1 MRDRLKFFLV
11 AMLITLSCSDDS
23 LRIKKVIVKD
33 NSARLIDN
41 PKTKSP
47 ITFVPIGTEL
57 EVIKIKDVKKGL
69 FNTTWFQVAFEDTI
83 GWINMF
89 FVTVDSNATIEDMKK
104 IVDGANLDDSFDDN
118 NDSNENYE
126 VDEETNMVNETGF
139 YNDMSINDKGETK
152 NNSVKESDEDRLEQ
166 QTITQPINNYE
177 KFYTVQ
183 ITSGKDL
190 DAAQSLVRIAQSKG
204 IDAYIQKGYVDKS
217 GILWYRVRSGK
228 YQSID
233 VAQSASIQINEKMN
247 TNSWVDNFRSDEV
260 SKEELIP
267 SISGSLESLPLFN
280 MIDPWMKE
288 NIINYNSIKYIKWYD
303 PYIRG
308 TFHLQRVRF
317 SVISNQK
324 ELLID
329 EREFKFWDGKLYS
342 VFDNRGIQLQ

>member
-1 MRDRLKFFLV
+1 
-11 AMLITLSCSDDS
+11 MLILSSCSDDS

-47 ITFVPIGTEL
+47 ITFIPIGTEL
-57 EVIKIKDVKKGL
+57 EVLKIKDIKKGL

-104 IVDGANLDDSFDDN
+104 IVDGANIDN
-118 NDSNENYE
+118 NDDNDDND
-126 VDEETNMVNETGF
+126 VLDEEITSMNESGI
-139 YNDMSINDKGETK
+139 YNDKAVIYKEEATLNL
-152 NNSVKESDEDRLEQ
+152 VKKSDMDVLEQ
-166 QTITQPINNYE
+166 QTINQSSNNSK

-190 DAAQSLVRIAQSKG
+190 DAAESLVRVAQSKG
-204 IDAYIQKGYVDKS
+204 IDSYIQKGYVDNS
-217 GILWYRVRSGK
+217 GVLWYRVRSGK
-228 YQSID
+228 FQSID
-233 VAQSASIQINEKMN
+233 AAQSVSIQINEKMN

-260 SKEELIP
+260 AKEELIP
-267 SISGSLESLPLFN
+267 SISSSLESLPLFN
-280 MIDPWMKE
+280 VIDPWMKE

-308 TFHLQRVRF
+308 NFHLQRVRF
-317 SVISNQK
+317 SIISNQK

-342 VFDNRGIQLQ
+342 VFDIKGTQLQ

>member
-1 MRDRLKFFLV
+1 MLDKLKFCI
-11 AMLITLSCSDDS
+11 ATILIISSCSDNS
-23 LRIKKVIVKD
+23 PIIKKVIVKD
-33 NSARLIDN
+33 NSARLIDS

-47 ITFVPIGTEL
+47 ITFIPIGTEL

-69 FNTTWFQVAFEDTI
+69 FNTTWFQVAYADTI

-104 IVDGANLDDSFDDN
+104 IVDKAFPEKAIDERDEYYEENIETNNLNEPSIFEDDSEIIDD
-118 NDSNENYE
+118 
-126 VDEETNMVNETGF
+126 ETYDNILGQPGEHR
-139 YNDMSINDKGETK
+139 SDKSTLVQSK
-152 NNSVKESDEDRLEQ
+152 TSPQ
-166 QTITQPINNYE
+166 

-190 DAAQSLVRIAQSKG
+190 DAAESLVSVAKSKG
-204 IDAYIQKGYVDKS
+204 IDSYIQKGYVDKS
-217 GILWYRVRSGK
+217 GLLWYRVRSGK

-233 VAQSASIQINEKMN
+233 DAQSASIQINEIMN
-247 TNSWVDNFRSDEV
+247 TNSWVDNFLSNELA
-260 SKEELIP
+260 KKELIP

-280 MIDPWMKE
+280 VIDPWMKE
-288 NIINYNSIKYIKWYD
+288 NIINYSSIKYIKWYD

-308 TFHLQRVRF
+308 TFHLQRVQF
-317 SVISNQK
+317 SILSNQQ

-342 VFDNRGIQLQ
+342 VFDNQGRQLQ

>member
-1 MRDRLKFFLV
+1 VRDRLKFFLV

-152 NNSVKESDEDRLEQ
+152 NNSVKKSDEDRLEQ
-166 QTITQPINNYE
+166 QTITQPINNSE

>member
-166 QTITQPINNYE
+166 QTITQPINNSE

-183 ITSGKDL
+183 ITSGKDF

>member
-1 MRDRLKFFLV
+1 
-11 AMLITLSCSDDS
+11 MLILSSCSDDS

-47 ITFVPIGTEL
+47 ITFIPIGTEL
-57 EVIKIKDVKKGL
+57 EVLKIRDIKKGL

-104 IVDGANLDDSFDDN
+104 IVDGANIDN
-118 NDSNENYE
+118 NDDNDDND
-126 VDEETNMVNETGF
+126 VLDEEITSMNESGI
-139 YNDMSINDKGETK
+139 YNDKAVIY
-152 NNSVKESDEDRLEQ
+152 KEEATLNLVEKSDMDVLEQ
-166 QTITQPINNYE
+166 QTINQRSNDSK

-190 DAAQSLVRIAQSKG
+190 DAAESLVRVAQSKG
-204 IDAYIQKGYVDKS
+204 IDSYIQKGYVDNS
-217 GILWYRVRSGK
+217 GVLWYRVRSGK
-228 YQSID
+228 FQSID
-233 VAQSASIQINEKMN
+233 AAQSVSIQINEKMN

-260 SKEELIP
+260 AKEELIP
-267 SISGSLESLPLFN
+267 SISSSLESLPLFN
-280 MIDPWMKE
+280 VIDPWMKE

-308 TFHLQRVRF
+308 NFHLQRVRF
-317 SVISNQK
+317 SIISNQK

-342 VFDNRGIQLQ
+342 VFDIKGTQLQ

>member
-342 VFDNRGIQLQ
+342 VFDNRGMQLQ

>member
-1 MRDRLKFFLV
+1 
-11 AMLITLSCSDDS
+11 MLILSSCSDDS

-47 ITFVPIGTEL
+47 ITFIPIGTEL
-57 EVIKIKDVKKGL
+57 EVLKIRDIKKGL

-104 IVDGANLDDSFDDN
+104 IVDGANIDN
-118 NDSNENYE
+118 NDDND
-126 VDEETNMVNETGF
+126 VLDEEITSMNESGI
-139 YNDMSINDKGETK
+139 YNDKAVIYKEEATLNL
-152 NNSVKESDEDRLEQ
+152 VKKSDMDVLEQ
-166 QTITQPINNYE
+166 QTINQSSNNSK

-190 DAAQSLVRIAQSKG
+190 DAAESLVRVAQSKG
-204 IDAYIQKGYVDKS
+204 IDSYIQKGYVDNS
-217 GILWYRVRSGK
+217 GVLWYRVRSGK
-228 YQSID
+228 FQSID
-233 VAQSASIQINEKMN
+233 AAQSVSIQINEKMN

-260 SKEELIP
+260 AKEELIP
-267 SISGSLESLPLFN
+267 SISSSLESLPLFN
-280 MIDPWMKE
+280 VIDPWMKE

-308 TFHLQRVRF
+308 NFHLQRVRF
-317 SVISNQK
+317 SIISNQK

-342 VFDNRGIQLQ
+342 VFDIKGTQLQ

>member
-1 MRDRLKFFLV
+1 
-11 AMLITLSCSDDS
+11 MLITLSCSDDS

-190 DAAQSLVRIAQSKG
+190 DAAQFLVRIAQSKG

-280 MIDPWMKE
+280 VIDPWMKE

>member
-183 ITSGKDL
+183 ITSGKDF
-190 DAAQSLVRIAQSKG
+190 DAAQSLVSIAESKG

>member
-152 NNSVKESDEDRLEQ
+152 NNSVKESDEDGLEQ
-166 QTITQPINNYE
+166 QTITQLINNSE

-183 ITSGKDL
+183 ITSGKDF
-190 DAAQSLVRIAQSKG
+190 DAAQSLVRIAESKG

-280 MIDPWMKE
+280 VIDPWMKE

>member
-126 VDEETNMVNETGF
+126 VDEETNMVNETGA
-139 YNDMSINDKGETK
+139 YNDTAINDKGETK
-152 NNSVKESDEDRLEQ
+152 NNSVKESDEDGLEQ
-166 QTITQPINNYE
+166 QTITQLINNSE

-183 ITSGKDL
+183 ITSGKDF
-190 DAAQSLVRIAQSKG
+190 DAAQSLVRIAESKG

-280 MIDPWMKE
+280 VIDPWMKE

>member
-1 MRDRLKFFLV
+1 VRDRLKFFLV

-166 QTITQPINNYE
+166 QTITQPINNSE

-228 YQSID
+228 YQLID

>member
-1 MRDRLKFFLV
+1 
-11 AMLITLSCSDDS
+11 MLILSSCSDDS

-47 ITFVPIGTEL
+47 ITFIPIGTEL
-57 EVIKIKDVKKGL
+57 EVLKIRDIKKGL

-104 IVDGANLDDSFDDN
+104 IVDGANIDN
-118 NDSNENYE
+118 NDDNDDND
-126 VDEETNMVNETGF
+126 VLDEEITSMNESGI
-139 YNDMSINDKGETK
+139 YNDKAVIY
-152 NNSVKESDEDRLEQ
+152 KEEATLNLVEKSDMDVLEQ
-166 QTITQPINNYE
+166 QTINQSSNNSK

-190 DAAQSLVRIAQSKG
+190 DAAESLVRVAQSKG
-204 IDAYIQKGYVDKS
+204 IDSYIQKGYVDNS
-217 GILWYRVRSGK
+217 GVLWYRVRSGK
-228 YQSID
+228 FQSID
-233 VAQSASIQINEKMN
+233 AAQSLSIQINEKMN

-260 SKEELIP
+260 AKEELIP
-267 SISGSLESLPLFN
+267 SISSSLESLPLFN
-280 MIDPWMKE
+280 VIDPWMKE

-308 TFHLQRVRF
+308 NFHLQRVRF
-317 SVISNQK
+317 SIISNQK

-342 VFDNRGIQLQ
+342 VFDIKGTQLQ

>member
-166 QTITQPINNYE
+166 QTITQPINNSD

-183 ITSGKDL
+183 ITSGKDF
-190 DAAQSLVRIAQSKG
+190 DAAESLVRVAQSKG

>member
-1 MRDRLKFFLV
+1 
-11 AMLITLSCSDDS
+11 MLITLSCSDDS

-166 QTITQPINNYE
+166 QTITQLINNSE

>member
-1 MRDRLKFFLV
+1 
-11 AMLITLSCSDDS
+11 MLITLSCSDDS

>member
-104 IVDGANLDDSFDDN
+104 IVDGANLDDGFNDN

-126 VDEETNMVNETGF
+126 VDEETNMVNETAA
-139 YNDMSINDKGETK
+139 YNDTAINDKGETK

>member
-280 MIDPWMKE
+280 VIDPWMKE

>member
-1 MRDRLKFFLV
+1 
-11 AMLITLSCSDDS
+11 MLITLSCSDDS

-166 QTITQPINNYE
+166 QTITQPINNSD

-183 ITSGKDL
+183 ITSGKDF
-190 DAAQSLVRIAQSKG
+190 DAAESLVRVAQSKG
-204 IDAYIQKGYVDKS
+204 INAYIQKEYVDKS

-233 VAQSASIQINEKMN
+233 LAQYASIQINEKMN

-280 MIDPWMKE
+280 VIDPWMKE

>member
-1 MRDRLKFFLV
+1 
-11 AMLITLSCSDDS
+11 MLILSSCSDDS

-47 ITFVPIGTEL
+47 ITFIPIGTEL
-57 EVIKIKDVKKGL
+57 EVLKIRDIKKGL

-104 IVDGANLDDSFDDN
+104 IVDGANIDDN
-118 NDSNENYE
+118 DDNDDND
-126 VDEETNMVNETGF
+126 VLDEEITSMNESGI
-139 YNDMSINDKGETK
+139 YNDKAVIY
-152 NNSVKESDEDRLEQ
+152 KEEAKLNLVEKSDVDVLEQ
-166 QTITQPINNYE
+166 QTINQRSNDSK

-190 DAAQSLVRIAQSKG
+190 DAAESLVRVAQSKG
-204 IDAYIQKGYVDKS
+204 IDSYIQKGYVDNS
-217 GILWYRVRSGK
+217 GVLWYRVRSGK
-228 YQSID
+228 FQSID
-233 VAQSASIQINEKMN
+233 AAQSVSIQINEKMN

-260 SKEELIP
+260 AKEELIP
-267 SISGSLESLPLFN
+267 SISSSLESLPLFN
-280 MIDPWMKE
+280 VIDPWMKE

-308 TFHLQRVRF
+308 NFHLQRVRF
-317 SVISNQK
+317 SIISNQK

-342 VFDNRGIQLQ
+342 VFDIKGTQLQ

>member
-1 MRDRLKFFLV
+1 VRDRLKFFLV

-280 MIDPWMKE
+280 VIDPWMKE

>member
-1 MRDRLKFFLV
+1 
-11 AMLITLSCSDDS
+11 MLITLSCSDDS

-280 MIDPWMKE
+280 VIDPWMKE